1 MFCIFIHFRLFLLLV
16 KAIYRDPFAVTTL
29 KSRVLSDFSNKQL
42 SNRTSDEERNLC
54 TVIPFHFLI
63 LHNLHRNFLF
73 SSTNYMDWMFIFWA
87 LIHHL
92 FLSYHP
98 LYAPLLLALRCWL
111 IACIAFLLS
120 LLLWTFQTPCPSR
133 KYFLSHPFLL
143 FIPPAPDLAPFSFF
157 LPCNL

>member
-63 LHNLHRNFLF
+63 LHNLHHKFLF
-73 SSTNYMDWMFIFWA
+73 INYMDWMFIFWA

-133 KYFLSHPFLL
+133 KYFLSHPFLH

-157 LPCNL
+157 PPCNL

>member
-63 LHNLHRNFLF
+63 LHNLHHKFLF
-73 SSTNYMDWMFIFWA
+73 INYMDWMFIFWA

-98 LYAPLLLALRCWL
+98 LYAPLLWALRCWL